1 MSTASRAGAFPFGTV
16 FTACAQTGTGVAGLE
31 ALANREGGVVAVRLL
46 FLGSGGGLRGSGV
59 RFGLFEG
66 RERLLLL
73 QDGLPGFVL
82 VSSLVG
88 DGLRGF
94 RVALL
99 QADEL
104 VGEGLGGDEGRVA
117 GFVEAVGILLRLE
130 LVQLLVERLLRLAGS
145 VECRLG
151 SLSAGG
157 FVRVVLG
164 QARLVLAV

>member
-1 MSTASRAGAFPFGTV
+1 M
-16 FTACAQTGTGVAGLE
+16 
-31 ALANREGGVVAVRLL
+31 
-46 FLGSGGGLRGSGV
+46 
-59 RFGLFEG
+59 
-66 RERLLLL
+66 
-73 QDGLPGFVL
+73 
-82 VSSLVG
+82 
-88 DGLRGF
+88 
-94 RVALL
+94 ALL

-151 SLSAGG
+151 SLAAGG
-157 FVRVVLG
+157 FVRVVFG